1 MADADVATTSDNK
14 NIDLP
19 KALIRRMVKAKLS
32 ELSGDP
38 SKEFNVNKDALLALA
53 ESAKVFVSFI
63 ASTANDICKES
74 KRQTMSA
81 EDVFKAL
88 DEMDFGDMVAP
99 LRQELAGKPLS
110 RACSLI
116 QFQAM
121 RVRSSSSH

>member
-1 MADADVATTSDNK
+1 MAEAEAPSTSESK
-14 NIDLP
+14 QIDLP
-19 KALIRRMVKAKLS
+19 KALVRRMVKAKLS

-81 EDVFKAL
+81 DDVFKAL
-88 DEMDFGDMVAP
+88 DEMDFGEMVQP
-99 LRQELAGKPLS
+99 LRQELAGTQQAFK
-110 RACSLI
+110 SLI
-116 QFQAM
+116 AAQL
-121 RVRSSSSH
+121 